1 MPNLFQNKY
10 RIPSNRLPGYD
21 YGADGWYFVTICTK
35 NRVHYFGD
43 IVRTHHRECDIVETR
58 NCASLQYTETGTVAH
73 DFWLQIPQHYP
84 FVQLDTFVIMPDHIH
99 GILCFNNP
107 DKTDWSPNVFGP
119 QSQNL
124 GAVIRAFKSSVKR
137 HTNQNNIPFA
147 WQSRFYDRIICDQEA
162 LDAIRHYIA
171 LNPAKWATDARAV

>member
-35 NRVHYFGD
+35 NRVHYFG
-43 IVRTHHRECDIVETR
+43 EIVETR
-58 NCASLQYTETGTVAH
+58 NCASLQYTETGTVAR
-73 DFWLQIPQHYP
+73 DFWSQIPQHYP
-84 FVQLDTFVIMPDHIH
+84 FVQLDAFVIMPDHIH
-99 GILCFNNP
+99 GILHFNNP
-107 DKTDWSPNVFGP
+107 DKTDWTPNVFGP

-124 GAVIRAFKSSVKR
+124 GAVIRSFKSSVKR

-147 WQSRFYDRIICDQEA
+147 WQSRFYERIIRDQEA

-171 LNPAKWATDARAV
+171 LNPAKWAADARER